1 MKSNAWMRLVTSIL
15 FIVIVIPVQLAAQD
29 KQRHHH
35 KHHHYKLIDMGTFGG
50 PTGGISNPSSPALN
64 RRGALVGI
72 SDTSV
77 PDPFAPNCFNPECLV
92 YHSFLSRNGTLT
104 ELMSLPGGASNFAAS
119 INDHGQIA
127 GESQNG
133 AIDPLTGW
141 PEGDAILWQNGLI
154 SDLGTLGGNQSNAN
168 ANNNRGQVVGAAL
181 NTTSDPFANSFV
193 ASCGFYYPSGGCG
206 TFSQM
211 FLFAPAATETR
222 AFLWTKTAGMQDLGT
237 LGGPD
242 SSAWII
248 NERGQVAGE
257 SFTSFTP
264 NPSSGVPTIDP
275 FLWDPKQKK
284 MIDLG
289 GLGGTFGY
297 PLWMNNRGDVVG
309 SASPLGDTTQHPF
322 LWTKARGMQDLGT
335 FFDPSGFGVALSVN
349 EDTEVVG
356 QVSPPDNSGLT
367 AFLWKNN
374 VLTNL
379 GTIGAGT
386 CSSAFSI
393 NSRGEIVGAAVEND
407 PTSGCTNELRGLLWD
422 DGGSPIDLNTL
433 VVPGTTMFVTL
444 GVIINDAGEIGCL
457 GSDPGDA
464 DGHACLLIPCD
475 EDHAGVE
482 GCDYSLVDPT
492 AAVQDAVQRDLP
504 NGTQRMPLSRRTN
517 RYHTPGTVS
526 QSR

>member
-1 MKSNAWMRLVTSIL
+1 MNSQKCTRIIALML
-15 FIVIVIPVQLAAQD
+15 FTAVEIPLQLAAQD
-29 KQRHHH
+29 KQDHHH
-35 KHHHYKLIDMGTFGG
+35 LQHHYKVIDMGTFGG
-50 PTGGISNPSSPALN
+50 PGGGISNPSSPALN
-64 RRGALVGI
+64 RRGALVGV

-77 PDPFAPNCFNPECLV
+77 PDPFAPNCFNPECFV
-92 YHSFLSRNGTLT
+92 WHSFLSRNGALT

-119 INDHGQIA
+119 INDHGQIT

-133 AIDPLTGW
+133 AIDPVTGY
-141 PEGDAILWQNGLI
+141 PEADAVIWRDGQIG
-154 SDLGTLGGNQSNAN
+154 DLGTLGGNQSNAD
-168 ANNNRGQVVGAAL
+168 ANNNRGQVVGSAL
-181 NTTSDPFANSFV
+181 NTTADPFANTYV
-193 ASCGFYYPSGGCG
+193 ASCTFYYPYGGCA
-206 TFSQM
+206 TFAQM

-222 AFLWTKTAGMQDLGT
+222 AFLWTKTGGMQDLGT

-322 LWTKARGMQDLGT
+322 LWTEALGMQDLGT
-335 FFDPSGFGVALSVN
+335 FYGPSGFGVALSLN
-349 EDTEVVG
+349 DDGEVVG
-356 QVSPPDNSGLT
+356 QASTPDNTGLV
-367 AFLWKNN
+367 AFLWKDKDK

-379 GTIGAGT
+379 GLVGTDT
-386 CSSAFSI
+386 CSSANSI
-393 NSRGEIVGAAVEND
+393 NSQGQIVGNASNCGD
-407 PTSGCTNELRGLLWD
+407 ELMGLFWD
-422 DGGSPIDLNTL
+422 DGGLPIDLNTL
-433 VVPGTTMFVTL
+433 VVPSTAMYVTS
-444 GVIINDAGEIGCL
+444 GIIINNAGEIGCL
-457 GSDPGDA
+457 GSNPGDTDA
-464 DGHACLLIPCD
+464 HACLLIPCD
-475 EDHAGVE
+475 ENHAGVE

-492 AAVQDAVQRDLP
+492 AAAQDAVQRDLP
-504 NGTQRMPLSRRTN
+504 NGTLRMPLSRRTN
-517 RYHTPGTVS
+517 RYHVPGLHS
-526 QSR
+526 PSR